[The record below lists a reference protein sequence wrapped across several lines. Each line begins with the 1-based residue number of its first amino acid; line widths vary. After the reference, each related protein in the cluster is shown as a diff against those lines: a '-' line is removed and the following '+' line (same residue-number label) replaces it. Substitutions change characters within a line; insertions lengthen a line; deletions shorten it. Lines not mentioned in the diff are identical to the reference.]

1 MKVSL
6 IILVILVIISY
17 INPSAISN
25 LFKSIPGK
33 FIFLMLLIYTAL
45 NCKAACFLL
54 AILFISLL
62 DFNTNSEYFDPEET
76 MNQYKL
82 QYTAKQNFLHKQC
95 KKTVED
101 GKDIW
106 DVVHYDGDKEKILD
120 IDSIENKKIL
130 SEDSSTSYKIKFK
143 DEECNPC
150 YPDCQYTVTESSEK
164 ITTEEQLRPQETSI
178 MLG

>member
-1 MKVSL
+1 
-6 IILVILVIISY
+6 
-17 INPSAISN
+17 
-25 LFKSIPGK
+25 
-33 FIFLMLLIYTAL
+33 
-45 NCKAACFLL
+45 
-54 AILFISLL
+54 
-62 DFNTNSEYFDPEET
+62 

-82 QYTAKQNFLHKQC
+82 QADAKQNFLHKQC
-95 KKTVED
+95 EKTVEN
-101 GKDIW
+101 GKDKW
-106 DVVHYDGDKEKILD
+106 NVVHYYGDKKKVLD
-120 IDSIENKKIL
+120 IDSIKNTKIL